1 MSKKHTM
8 TMTWLSAF
16 FLITLIGCGYRFT
29 GSGSFPDGVNHVFV
43 EVLEN
48 RSSESGIE
56 TTVTSNLVNEFTLR
70 EKETFVGDIN
80 EADAILSGTVS
91 RVAFHTI
98 SAKGKDSA
106 RERRVTV
113 WVSLKL
119 TDMEGS
125 ELWAARDLS
134 DNEAY
139 EVVDDKNA
147 TERNKRV
154 AIGRAS
160 RRIAERALNRLT
172 DDF

>member
-1 MSKKHTM
+1 MYKKNIMTCLSLLLLTM
-8 TMTWLSAF
+8 LV
-16 FLITLIGCGYRFT
+16 GCGYRFA
-29 GSGSFPDGVNHVFV
+29 GSGTFPGGVNHVFV

-48 RSSESGIE
+48 QTSESGIE
-56 TTVTSNLVNEFTLR
+56 STVTENLVNEFTLR
-70 EKETFVGDIN
+70 EKEAFVGDIN
-80 EADAILSGTVS
+80 EADSILSGTVS
-91 RVAFHTI
+91 GISFQTI
-98 SAKGKDSA
+98 SSRGKDSA

-113 WVSLKL
+113 WVSLQL
-119 TDMEGS
+119 SDRDGRV
-125 ELWAARDLS
+125 LWAAKDLS

-139 EVVDDKNA
+139 RVVDDKNE